1 MRGLWEKH
9 LGWCGAP
16 SVPSFLLLD
25 NDGQSAP
32 IVSKHQYVRI
42 IRIREVFE
50 ETLGVRSQAEGR
62 IIGLNLN
69 HWRQRVS
76 GCGRISAQ
84 SLNCILIL
92 QKICILST
100 TDQASLQDFGDCN
113 LND

>member
-1 MRGLWEKH
+1 MVHRLY
-9 LGWCGAP
+9 P
-16 SVPSFLLLD
+16 RFLLLD

-42 IRIREVFE
+42 AKVMTLVRIRIREVFE

-69 HWRQRVS
+69 DWRQRVS
-76 GCGRISAQ
+76 GCGCISAQ
-84 SLNCILIL
+84 SLICILIL
-92 QKICILST
+92 QKIYILST
-100 TDQASLQDFGDCN
+100 TDQASLHNFGDYN